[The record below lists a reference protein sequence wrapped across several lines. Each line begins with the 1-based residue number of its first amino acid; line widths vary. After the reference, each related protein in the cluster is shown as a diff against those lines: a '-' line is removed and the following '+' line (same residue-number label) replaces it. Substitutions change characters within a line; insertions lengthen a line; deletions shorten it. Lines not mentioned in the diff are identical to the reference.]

1 MGPLPT
7 LLLLLDS
14 FSILID
20 YHASCSPHPSKLKTS
35 LAARHPYQLDYH
47 EGICCLMDLFCT
59 STAFTRHSGLLVC
72 NNLDT
77 AARWERYD

>member
-20 YHASCSPHPSKLKTS
+20 YHASSSPHPSKLITS
-35 LAARHPYQLDYH
+35 LVARHPYQLDYH
-47 EGICCLMDLFCT
+47 EGICGLLDLFRS
-59 STAFTRHSGLLVC
+59 STAFNRHSGRLVC
-72 NNLDT
+72 NNLDA
-77 AARWERYD
+77 AARGERDE